1 MDVKRR
7 QREFSLFIIVLFY
20 TETAI
25 IIAGIER
32 EISTWIQKDE
42 ETQALHIPWK
52 FVTRISSPE
61 MGKKIKEYTALR
73 KRHCALYSEFLN
85 YVALCREC
93 PNATKQTKHSAEK
106 WSEEYRFNDI
116 TDCRS

>member
-7 QREFSLFIIVLFY
+7 QRQFPLFIIVLFY
-20 TETAI
+20 TETTI

-32 EISTWIQKDE
+32 EISTWILRDE
-42 ETQALHIPWK
+42 GTQALHISWK

-61 MGKKIKEYTALR
+61 MGKRKRKKKEYTAVR
-73 KRHCALYSEFLN
+73 KRHCALYSECVN

-93 PNATKQTKHSAEK
+93 PDAT
-106 WSEEYRFNDI
+106 
-116 TDCRS
+116 